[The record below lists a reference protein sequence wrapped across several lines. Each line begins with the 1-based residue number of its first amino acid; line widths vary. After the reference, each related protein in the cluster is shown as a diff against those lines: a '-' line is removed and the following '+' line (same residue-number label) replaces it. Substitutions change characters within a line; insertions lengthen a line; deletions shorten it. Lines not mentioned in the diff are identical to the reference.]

1 MGSAHLMH
9 LFYDFVKEHPSIIF
23 ANIVFILVIPVS
35 DILLPH
41 LYGKIMDA
49 MRLNGNLFTPFLHV
63 VILMAIVQALFLLSD
78 YHDSKLMPYL
88 QNYIRGKIV
97 NKILE
102 NYEEQHTEL
111 ELGNIISKIIKV
123 PAVMVE
129 WVQKMKNFIIPY
141 VLVFILATGYFIYV
155 DIQLGVALFVIL
167 LLFTTM
173 IVMSP
178 HTCGKV
184 SFDRDTCS
192 NDIHENIDDVLR
204 NLFSVYGSNQKEQEL
219 RRLAVASDKYN
230 KLYEGTIKCIL
241 KFKFWLTP
249 LVILYLIFFIYRS
262 YNLIK
267 MKEMKAS
274 TFVSIFIILLYVL
287 GSMTVINDEIND
299 IIIELGMI
307 SASSDIIDTM
317 PKKIPVNDNMYPI
330 PPSGIGLNNVFF
342 SFPDSNKNILSD
354 VSLHI
359 KEGEKLCITGEIG
372 SGKSTLIK
380 LLLKYQIQD
389 SGTIYWN
396 GRNYK
401 DISIT
406 EIRSKIGYV
415 PQQPVLF
422 NRSIIDNVMYGNTS
436 YSRKDVE
443 NILEQFDIKQDFM
456 KFDNGLDTIIGK
468 NGSKISGGQRQ
479 LVWCLR
485 VLLSNPDIIILDE
498 PTASIDE
505 KTKDILHR
513 MLNTMMKNKTVIMV
527 THDDYLMKLA
537 TRTIYMRQG
546 VIINA
551 HSSSSTSTS

>member
-1 MGSAHLMH
+1 MGSSHLMH
-9 LFYDFVKEHPSIIF
+9 LFLDFIKEHPSTIF
-23 ANIVFILVIPVS
+23 ANIIFILVIPVS
-35 DILLPH
+35 DVLLPH

-49 MRLNGNLFTPFLHV
+49 MRLNKDLFSPFLHV
-63 VILMAIVQALFLLSD
+63 VILMVIVQTLFLISD
-78 YHDSKLMPYL
+78 YHDSKLIPYL
-88 QNYIRGKIV
+88 QHYIREKIV

-129 WVQKMKNFIIPY
+129 WFQKMKNFVIPY
-141 VLVFILATGYFIYV
+141 VIVFIVATVYFLYT
-155 DIQLGVALFVIL
+155 DIQLGIALFIVL

-178 HTCGKV
+178 FTCSKV

-192 NDIHENIDDVLR
+192 NDIHENIDDILR
-204 NLFSVYGSNQKEQEL
+204 NLFSVYGSNQKEAEIQ
-219 RRLAVASDKYN
+219 RLSSISDKYN
-230 KLYEGTIKCIL
+230 NLYAGTIKCVL

-249 LVILYLIFFIYRS
+249 LLVMYLIFFVYRCH
-262 YNLIK
+262 NLITNNQ
-267 MKEMKAS
+267 MKSS

-287 GSMTVINDEIND
+287 GTMTVLSDQIND

-307 SASSDIIDTM
+307 SASSDIIDTI
-317 PKKIPVNDNMYPI
+317 PKKIPLNDNLFPI
-330 PPSGIGLNNVFF
+330 PQSGIGLSNVFF
-342 SFPDSNKNILSD
+342 SFPNSNTKILSD
-354 VSLHI
+354 FSLHI
-359 KEGEKLCITGEIG
+359 KDGEKLCITGEIG

-406 EIRSKIGYV
+406 ELRSKIGYV

-422 NRSIIDNVMYGNTS
+422 NRSIIDNIMYGNTE
-436 YSRKDVE
+436 YKRKDVE
-443 NILEQFDIKQDFM
+443 NILEHFDIKQDFM
-456 KFDNGLDTIIGK
+456 NFDNGLDTIIGK
-468 NGSKISGGQRQ
+468 NGSKLSGGQRQ
-479 LVWCLR
+479 LVWSLR

-527 THDDYLMKLA
+527 THDEYLMKLA
-537 TRTIYMRQG
+537 TRTIYMQRG
-546 VIINA
+546 VIT
-551 HSSSSTSTS
+551 HSSSLEQR

>member
-1 MGSAHLMH
+1 MGSSHLMH
-9 LFYDFVKEHPSIIF
+9 LFYDFIKEHPSIIF
-23 ANIVFILVIPVS
+23 ANIIFILVVPVS

-49 MRLNGNLFTPFLHV
+49 MGSNTNLFTPFLHV
-63 VILMAIVQALFLLSD
+63 IILMAIVQTLFLLSD
-78 YHDSKLMPYL
+78 YHDSKIMPYL

-141 VLVFILATGYFIYV
+141 ILVFVLAIGYFMYI
-155 DIQLGVALFVIL
+155 DIQLGVALFIIL

-173 IVMSP
+173 IVMAP

-184 SFDRDTCS
+184 SYDRDTCF

-204 NLFSVYGSNQKEQEL
+204 NLFSVYGSNQKEEEL
-219 RRLAVASDKYN
+219 KRLSKVSEKYN
-230 KLYEGTIKCIL
+230 TLYEGTIKCVL

-249 LVILYLIFFIYRS
+249 LLILYLIFFIYRC

-267 MKEMKAS
+267 VKEMEAS
-274 TFVSIFIILLYVL
+274 AFVSIFIILLYVL
-287 GSMTVINDEIND
+287 SSMTVINDEIND

-307 SASSDIIDTM
+307 SASSDIIDTI
-317 PKKIPVNDNMYPI
+317 PKKIPYNDNLFPI
-330 PPSGIGLNNVFF
+330 PPSGIGLSNVFF
-342 SFPDSNKNILSD
+342 SFPNSNTKILSD
-354 VSLHI
+354 FSLHI
-359 KEGEKLCITGEIG
+359 KDGEKLCITGEIG

-389 SGTIYWN
+389 SGAIYWN

-406 EIRSKIGYV
+406 ELRSKIGYV

-422 NRSIIDNVMYGNTS
+422 NRSIIDNIMYGNTT
-436 YSRKDVE
+436 YKRQDVE
-443 NILEQFDIKQDFM
+443 NILEQFDIKRDFM

-468 NGSKISGGQRQ
+468 NGSILSGGQRQ

-513 MLNTMMKNKTVIMV
+513 MLNSMMKNKTVIMV

-537 TRTIYMRQG
+537 TRTIYMQRG
-546 VIINA
+546 VIT
-551 HSSSSTSTS
+551 HSRSSSTSTS